1 MESLTEGGAVG
12 AAAIKVS
19 ALTSSAGWICP
30 HAGCCARRKASG
42 RLAHQEVFALLLQ
55 VVEELVLI
63 CKRVHR
69 AKLRTIPPLPN
80 WVKELTALNEV
91 RGVGTDNGSLGPNA
105 EAQLWKHAGL
115 LSLPL
120 AAPAP
125 S

>member
-1 MESLTEGGAVG
+1 MPASARSVKP
-12 AAAIKVS
+12 AADWLVKTW
-19 ALTSSAGWICP
+19 LRYG
-30 HAGCCARRKASG
+30 
-42 RLAHQEVFALLLQ
+42 LLQ

-91 RGVGTDNGSLGPNA
+91 RGVGADNGSLGSKA
-105 EAQLWKHAGL
+105 EAQLWTHAGL